1 MRAFVSDL
9 DNTLIYSYKRDI
21 GERKKPVELYNGR
34 HISFMSEK
42 SFEAL
47 KKILEKVTFIPLS
60 TRSVEQYKR
69 INFGRS
75 CTPEFALV
83 SNGGILLKDGKIDE
97 KFKNDTIKIIK
108 NSYSEL
114 ENAKYVLSKDKDVF
128 FEIRLVDD
136 LFVFTKSKN
145 SGATLDKLRNS
156 LDLSKAEVFSNGEKV
171 YVLPKLLDKGM
182 AVRRVREYL
191 DISHVFSAGDSL
203 FDIPMLNEA
212 DVSFVPWGLE
222 ESLINNGCLYRSEKG
237 ELFSDF
243 LLEKLY
249 KML

>member
-1 MRAFVSDL
+1 MVRYSLNLFLLLVISVYAAVRILVALSAVDAERADYIVVLGCSG
-9 DNTLIYSYKRDI
+9 IAV
-21 GERKKPVELYNGR
+21 ERKREVE
-34 HISFMSEK
+34 
-42 SFEAL
+42 
-47 KKILEKVTFIPLS
+47 
-60 TRSVEQYKR
+60 
-69 INFGRS
+69 
-75 CTPEFALV
+75 
-83 SNGGILLKDGKIDE
+83 
-97 KFKNDTIKIIK
+97 
-108 NSYSEL
+108 
-114 ENAKYVLSKDKDVF
+114 
-128 FEIRLVDD
+128 
-136 LFVFTKSKN
+136 
-145 SGATLDKLRNS
+145 
-156 LDLSKAEVFSNGEKV
+156 
-171 YVLPKLLDKGM
+171 GM